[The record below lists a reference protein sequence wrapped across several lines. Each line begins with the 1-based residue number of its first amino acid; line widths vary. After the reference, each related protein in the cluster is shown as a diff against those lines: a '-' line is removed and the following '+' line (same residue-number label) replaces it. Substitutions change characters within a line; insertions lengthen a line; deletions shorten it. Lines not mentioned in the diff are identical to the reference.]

1 MTIETIKIKFL
12 EEFITLQDE
21 SVIRKLYETLQ
32 AEKQLQKPSLSDF
45 AGMWSGEEA
54 AQIQQATEECR
65 TIDTNEW

>member
-1 MTIETIKIKFL
+1 
-12 EEFITLQDE
+12 LQDE